1 MGSGDFFADM
11 LEGLSHEMET
21 GGFKKGGLVVI
32 PLKKMVK
39 KRKPTKAKKRK
50 TKAKK

>member
-1 MGSGDFFADM
+1 MGSGDFLADM

-21 GGFKKGGLVVI
+21 GGFKKGGMVI
-32 PLKKMVK
+32 LPIKMMK
-39 KRKPTKAKKRK
+39 KRKPVKAKKRK

>member
-21 GGFKKGGLVVI
+21 GGFKKGGVVVI
-32 PLKKMVK
+32 PLKKLIK
-39 KRKPTKAKKRK
+39 KRKPAVPKKRK
-50 TKAKK
+50 TKGKK